1 MKDGA
6 VEDSVQSRDPTNPSS
21 DLSIKQKIISKIGA
35 LKNRQAYWTRR
46 LDESVPSKI
55 IYNAQWFLM
64 LGCASHPSDFRG
76 KIFVPSGSML
86 GSKRISPKPH
96 E

>member
-46 LDESVPSKI
+46 LDESVLSKI
-55 IYNAQWFLM
+55 IYNALM
-64 LGCASHPSDFRG
+64 LRCASHPSAFCG

-86 GSKRISPKPH
+86 GLKRISPKPH
-96 E
+96 A